1 MKFGAAFGIGFGAG
15 FVGTFTGGAALTSVG
30 ASGISG
36 GILAGIVSGAG
47 GAAAS
52 SPIAGLGNYAVF
64 GDQYS
69 AGDFV
74 RDVVFGSVLGGV
86 TSGVVT
92 RITCPGCNIWTGR
105 PQLSPT
111 LPQTARV
118 EIPERTYAPDLK
130 TESALPASAP
140 TTAQSIIPKNLGAG
154 SSGTTTVT
162 NSVGSTPNTVST
174 AKVLPKQLHHFAT
187 NKHSAWTPKMQS
199 IAREFHLDLD
209 GAWNKAML
217 PHLGRHPNAYH
228 QFVYD
233 GMMKASAGAKGR
245 QDLFLKLFDQYVKQP
260 ILKNPN
266 LLRKSGW

>member
-15 FVGTFTGGAALTSVG
+15 FVGTFTGGAVLTSVG

-52 SPIAGLGNYAVF
+52 SPISGLGNYAVF

-74 RDVVFGSVLGGV
+74 RDVVFGSALGGA

-140 TTAQSIIPKNLGAG
+140 KSISNEELIKQAAQRANNN
-154 SSGTTTVT
+154 VQ
-162 NSVGSTPNTVST
+162 ST
-174 AKVLPKQLHHFAT
+174 ANAK
-187 NKHSAWTPKMQS
+187 
-199 IAREFHLDLD
+199 LD
-209 GAWNKAML
+209 GARKHVYAEKFIKKYQGIYGNRG
-217 PHLGRHPNAYH
+217 LGTEIRYEYH
-228 QFVYD
+228 MD
-233 GMMKASAGAKGR
+233 GKIYRSR
-245 QDLFLKLFDQYVKQP
+245 LDVLDLFNSKIYDYKFGNAIMSKAQLIKYIKMHPGYQIIIVNKFGQTIPTVTTVP
-260 ILKNPN
+260 
-266 LLRKSGW
+266 R